1 MIKVISKILH
11 EVGVFAQN
19 STVYGNPSDDDDG
32 KSTRSHKEVSATEGE
47 RAERKTRSHCRS
59 PCIFSKSV
67 ECRCLCR
74 QPTNSS
80 NFLGKRSSQF
90 LRFVHAKIRSRC
102 PTLLEHPLNLV
113 EGHATVTAAATSAA
127 AAAAASVAASVAVS
141 TTGESSLNP
150 QDSSLV

>member
-59 PCIFSKSV
+59 RMF
-67 ECRCLCR
+67 
-74 QPTNSS
+74 
-80 NFLGKRSSQF
+80 
-90 LRFVHAKIRSRC
+90 KIGRVPPR
-102 PTLLEHPLNLV
+102 V
-113 EGHATVTAAATSAA
+113 QTADQI
-127 AAAAASVAASVAVS
+127 V
-141 TTGESSLNP
+141 
-150 QDSSLV
+150 